1 MKRIVYAMLLQL
13 KASLPHSYFSQ
24 RASPSPGATETDDL
38 SRFKSYRLLF
48 EPVSV
53 ALLSSQASGSHLQEE
68 KMHKPFIFTTGTFS
82 QHRWKFGREGE
93 GGGGGTD

>member
-13 KASLPHSYFSQ
+13 KASLRHSYFSQ
-24 RASPSPGATETDDL
+24 RASPSPGAKETDDL

-53 ALLSSQASGSHLQEE
+53 ALLSSHASGSHLREK
-68 KMHKPFIFTTGTFS
+68 KMHKPFIFTTGTFF
-82 QHRWKFGREGE
+82 QQRWKFGGR
-93 GGGGGTD
+93 GGGD